1 MHTHYLHN
9 LYNDVTLVMQ
19 ALAEE
24 DERLKQVNE
33 MISVDERH
41 RPYNVRYEDKALTDE
56 QIDAYQRRRMR
67 DEDPMA
73 HLLTK

>member
-1 MHTHYLHN
+1 MMTTVVVL
-9 LYNDVTLVMQ
+9 Q
-19 ALAEE
+19 ALAAE
-24 DERLKQVNE
+24 DERLKHVDA
-33 MISVDERH
+33 MMSVDERQ

-67 DEDPMA
+67 DDDPMA

>member
-1 MHTHYLHN
+1 MLA
-9 LYNDVTLVMQ
+9 MQ

-24 DERLKQVNE
+24 DERLKQVND
-33 MISVDERH
+33 MMTMDERH
-41 RPYNVRYEDKALTDE
+41 RPYNVRYEDKALSDE